1 MNILITGGSRGI
13 GFEMAQRFAEIGDN
27 NIVAISRNEAGL
39 KDLKNA
45 CIRKNVQAH
54 LYPIAF
60 DLENVS
66 AYESELLPKIQQFVQ
81 HIDILINNA
90 GMLINKPFES
100 ISMDEALK
108 MCSVNF
114 LAPAQLTKTLLPL
127 LRKGTTP
134 HIVNIS
140 SMGGFQGS
148 QKFKGLSIYSATKG
162 ALAVLTECLAEELK
176 DSKIIVNCLALGSVN
191 TPMLNEAFPGY
202 NSPINSNE
210 MAKWIA
216 DFAMSGGR
224 LFNGKVIPVA
234 ITTP

>member
-13 GFEMAQRFAEIGDN
+13 GFEMAQCFAEIGDN

-54 LYPIAF
+54 LYPIVF
-60 DLENVS
+60 DLEQVS
-66 AYESELLPKIQQFVQ
+66 QYETVLLPKIQQFLP

-90 GMLINKPFES
+90 GFLINKPFES
-100 ISMDEALK
+100 ITAEEALQ

-114 LAPAQLTKTLLPL
+114 LAPAQLTRILLPMM
-127 LRKGTTP
+127 RKGTSP

-176 DSKIIVNCLALGSVN
+176 ESKISVNCVALGSVN
-191 TPMLNEAFPGY
+191 TPMLKEAFPGFT
-202 NSPINSNE
+202 SPVSSTD
-210 MAKWIA
+210 MAAWIVN
-216 DFAMSGGR
+216 FAVTGGK

>member
-13 GFEMAQRFAEIGDN
+13 GFELALRFAEIGDN

-54 LYPIAF
+54 LYPLVF
-60 DLENVS
+60 DLEQVS
-66 AYESELLPKIQQFVQ
+66 QYETELLPKIQQFFP

-90 GMLINKPFES
+90 GLLINKPFES
-100 ISMDEALK
+100 ISLEESMQ

-114 LAPAQLTKTLLPL
+114 LAPAQLTRVLLPL
-127 LRKGTTP
+127 LRKSSIA

-148 QKFKGLSIYSATKG
+148 TKFSGLSIYSASKG
-162 ALAVLTECLAEELK
+162 ALAILTECLAEELK
-176 DSKIIVNCLALGSVN
+176 ESKISVNCLALGSVN
-191 TPMLNEAFPGY
+191 TPMLKEAFPGFT
-202 NSPINSNE
+202 SPVNPPE
-210 MAKWIA
+210 MAAWIVN
-216 DFAMSGGR
+216 FALTGGR

-234 ITTP
+234 VTTP